1 MKKLKMLS
9 IIMLLLFP
17 TIVFASSGNDEMAIT
32 MALAMEAFVTIHM
45 TIFVLLPLANT
56 FDPDKSKKLFK
67 KLFIGRIIIL
77 LIFDFFI
84 TPYIAIIDFFG
95 VFIGAFLVVPIVL
108 ILTKNKITIRSAT
121 EITTNVENNVELK
134 CSKCQAVLKPT
145 DKACPKC
152 KTAASKDTTPIV
164 PFDVT
169 YLASEKNILQDMIK
183 EEIKLQGEDI
193 NLLTTKDL
201 NIKKTILIAIL
212 GLVTLL
218 CSIMYFFNIPIV
230 RSIII
235 EIIAII
241 AFVIAYKKINIISII
256 AKYAINNPDIEISK
270 IVNDIRNEKQNVL
283 LPDIIKI
290 PVVLI
295 VCILIPCV
303 IFFNPRI
310 IYSKYG
316 EGYKVLRY
324 TRGITYNEK
333 ITIPETYKN
342 KQVLAI
348 EESAFKYSNIKHV
361 ELPNGLESIKTKA
374 FYNCEE
380 ITEITIPSTVYEIRS
395 EAFAYCKKLTTV
407 NLSEGLLDIRAS
419 VFEGDENLVNIEL
432 PSTLEYLGA
441 SVFAYCSSL
450 EKITIPSGVIE
461 INGATFLA
469 NQSLREI
476 NLHDDIISIHGEA
489 FKECSSLESIEL
501 PPKIT
506 EIRGN
511 TFEYCTSLKSINIP
525 DGVTRIGGHAFYG
538 CYSLNSVTVPS
549 TVVEIGSSAFRQCSS
564 LYRIQIPYGAVVNER
579 AFKESP
585 TNVYRY

>member
-95 VFIGAFLVVPIVL
+95 VFIGAFLVVPIAST
-108 ILTKNKITIRSAT
+108 LTKNKITIQSAT

-145 DKACPKC
+145 DTACPQC
-152 KTAASKDTTPIV
+152 KTAVSKDTTPIV
-164 PFDVT
+164 PFDAT
-169 YLASEKNILQDMIK
+169 YLASEKTILQDMIK

-201 NIKKTILIAIL
+201 NIKKTILIVIL

>member
-1 MKKLKMLS
+1 MKKFKILS

-17 TIVFASSGNDEMAIT
+17 TIVFASSGSDEMPIT

-45 TIFVLLPLANT
+45 TIFVLLPLAST

-95 VFIGAFLVVPIVL
+95 VFIGAFLVVPITST
-108 ILTKNKITIRSAT
+108 LTKNKITIQSAT

-152 KTAASKDTTPIV
+152 KTAVSKDTTPIV
-164 PFDVT
+164 PFDAT

-441 SVFAYCSSL
+441 SAFAYCSSL

-564 LYRIQIPYGAVVNER
+564 LYTIQIPYGTVVNER